1 MIEIIPA
8 IDIIDGKC
16 VRLTEGD
23 YSRKTEYS
31 SDPVAVAKGF
41 EDSGV
46 KRLHL
51 VDLDGAKTGTIKNF
65 SVLEK
70 IAAATN
76 LLIDFGGGIK
86 TESEMES
93 VLAAG
98 ATFVTLGSLV
108 VKQPEV
114 FESWVAKY
122 GPEKYFIGAD
132 VRGQKIAVSGWQEQ
146 TDIDAIDFIRNL
158 MTKRV
163 SYFFCTDIAKDGRL
177 EGPAEEVYRKIIA
190 RCPGVRLVA
199 SGGITT
205 IEDILCMEKLGCEAA
220 IVGKAFYENKLS
232 LKDIE
237 KFNTRTA

>member
-51 VDLDGAKTGTIKNF
+51 VDLDGAKTGTIKNL

-70 IAAATN
+70 IAKQTS

-86 TESEMES
+86 TEAEMES
-93 VLAAG
+93 VIAAG
-98 ATFVTLGSLV
+98 ATFVTLGSIV
-108 VKQPEV
+108 VKQPEL

-177 EGPAEEVYRKIIA
+177 EGPSEEVYRKIIA

-199 SGGITT
+199 SGGVTT

-237 KFNTRTA
+237 KFNTRKA